1 MNISI
6 IIPNYNGERL
16 LKKNLPKVLE
26 AVKDYRKGTI
36 EMIIPDDA
44 SSDNSVAVIKDFIE
58 HSKEKNI
65 LVKTITN
72 TDRRNGGFSANVNR
86 GVSLASGDILLLL
99 NTDVIPKKG
108 FLEPLLKH
116 FEEKDVFGVGCLDES
131 IEDGKTILR
140 GRGIGQWKRGFLVHA
155 AGDLD
160 KEDTLWVSCG
170 SGAFRKSI
178 WDTLHGLCNIYNP
191 FYWED
196 VDVSYRAR
204 KAGYK
209 TLFEKESIV
218 THEHEGGAIKK
229 NYTATRIQKLAYRNQ
244 FLFVWVNA
252 TDTHLITEH
261 ILWLPYHLL
270 TSLKGKNWELL
281 SGFFQA
287 VQLLP
292 QALKVRRKNKKLF
305 CKKDDDVILAS

>member
-16 LKKNLPKVLE
+16 LKKNLPKVIE
-26 AVKDYRKGTI
+26 AVKDYKQGTI

-44 SSDNSVAVIKDFIE
+44 SSDNSVAIIKEFIE
-58 HSKEKNI
+58 HSKERNI
-65 LVKTITN
+65 RVKTMTN

-131 IEDGKTILR
+131 IEGGKTILR

-155 AGDLD
+155 AGKLD
-160 KEDTLWVSCG
+160 RIDTLWVSCG
-170 SGAFRKSI
+170 SGAFRKSM
-178 WDTLHGLCNIYNP
+178 WDRLHGLCDIYNP

-196 VDVSYRAR
+196 VDLSYRAR

-218 THEHEGGAIKK
+218 THEHEEGAIKK
-229 NYTATRIQKLAYRNQ
+229 NYTPLSVHKLAYRNQ

-252 TDTHLITEH
+252 TDILLIIEH
-261 ILWLPYHLL
+261 AIWLPYHLL
-270 TSLKGKNWELL
+270 TAMKGKNWAML

-287 VQLLP
+287 IQLLP
-292 QALKVRRKNKKLF
+292 QAVKIRRNNKKHFHKSDSEVVL
-305 CKKDDDVILAS
+305 IS